1 MRIIALVTAFLG
13 GLGPALAMAE
23 GCTHARQQSAEI
35 SCAEGQV
42 WDAKEARCV
51 VLDS

>member
-1 MRIIALVTAFLG
+1 MRTIAVFVALLG
-13 GLGPALAMAE
+13 GLGPAFALAE